1 MSTLQHLQILDI
13 NEQSNFLNRKTRV
26 FADFHNADTVGRIR
40 LNCIGTIEDLATQGI
55 RLQSGQELTLY
66 SEELEVDG
74 IVEYSQLENIFVVV
88 IDWDKI
94 REVEELGAKPSVADE
109 VIKRLR
115 PNKPI
120 TRIPRNSYN
129 LPSTLSPPLHKI
141 VGQAQVLLGQ
151 DWNPFDHQ
159 DNDDEN
165 PLLHKWH
172 DPTQRD

>member
-1 MSTLQHLQILDI
+1 MSTLQHSQILDI
-13 NEQSNFLNRKTRV
+13 NKQSNFLNRELRV
-26 FADFHNADTVGRIR
+26 FADFHNTDTVGRIR

-55 RLQSGQELTLY
+55 SLQSGQELTLY

-88 IDWDKI
+88 IDWNKI
-94 REVEELGAKPSVADE
+94 REVEELGAKPSVAHE
-109 VIKRLR
+109 VIKRSR

-129 LPSTLSPPLHKI
+129 LPSTPSPPLHKI
-141 VGQAQVLLGQ
+141 VGHAQVLRDQ
-151 DWNPFDHQ
+151 DSIPSDHR

-165 PLLHKWH
+165 PSLHKWH
-172 DPTQRD
+172 DPTQQD